1 MQEKSKNQKLKE
13 CEKDGQIQVQE
24 KSKNQ
29 KFKECEKDGQIQVQE
44 NDIKTFKD
52 DHSIKDESFNLCRY
66 VFDVSI

>member
-24 KSKNQ
+24 K
-29 KFKECEKDGQIQVQE
+29 V
-44 NDIKTFKD
+44 TT
-52 DHSIKDESFNLCRY
+52 KDESFNLYRY